1 MENQESSIS
10 PDFRLDMKLISMR
23 FEDVKQRLLEKL
35 AASAVFHRDN
45 ILPNGQIADI
55 ALDVKEVTLSAEGLF
70 LASMAILHNLF
81 DQVEAIGSN
90 SSLTYSLP
98 STTALLAYI
107 RGQELTSFY
116 VRNQPRQ
123 FGYSKWI
130 EGPLKQGAK
139 ICLVQDHVKDA
150 DTLVKLI
157 RKVSEEADA
166 QILQVIG
173 LVDISRAVESR
184 MFDLGINYTPIIR
197 LKDILKLMPDAELL
211 VQETYHAKV

>member
-1 MENQESSIS
+1 
-10 PDFRLDMKLISMR
+10 MKLISMK

-70 LASMAILHNLF
+70 LASMAILHNML

-123 FGYSKWI
+123 FGYSKWV

>member
-1 MENQESSIS
+1 VSSNDNS
-10 PDFRLDMKLISMR
+10 QTPDFKLDTKLVSMR
-23 FEDVKQRLLEKL
+23 FEDVKQSLLEKL
-35 AASAVFHRDN
+35 ANSAVFRRDN
-45 ILPNGQIADI
+45 IMPNGQIADI

-70 LASMAILHNLF
+70 LASMAILHNLS
-81 DQVEAIGSN
+81 DQIEAIGS
-90 SSLTYSLP
+90 SSAITYSLP

-107 RGQELTSFY
+107 RGQEITSFY
-116 VRNQPRQ
+116 VRNQARQ
-123 FGYSKWI
+123 YGYSKWI

-157 RKVSEEADA
+157 RRVSEEADA

-173 LVDISRAVESR
+173 LVDISKTVESR
-184 MFDLGINYTPIIR
+184 MFDLGINYTSIIK

-211 VQETYHAKV
+211 VQEAYHAKV